1 MFWKSSN
8 SQFHSKKITTIFSI
22 ITKGNIIKIN
32 SKQNFVRRKI
42 AVWAFGTNFKLDK
55 IVWIKIIYIQKRV
68 LFFLYKKVLRKAG
81 L

>member
-8 SQFHSKKITTIFSI
+8 SQFYFKKITTIFSI
-22 ITKGNIIKIN
+22 IIKDNFIKIN
-32 SKQNFVRRKI
+32 FKQNFVRRKI

-55 IVWIKIIYIQKRV
+55 IIWIKIIYIQKRV

-81 L
+81 

>member
-22 ITKGNIIKIN
+22 ITKDNFIKIN

-42 AVWAFGTNFKLDK
+42 AVWAFGINFKLDK
-55 IVWIKIIYIQKRV
+55 IVWIKTIYIQKRV
-68 LFFLYKKVLRKAG
+68 LFFFYKKVLR
-81 L
+81 

>member
-1 MFWKSSN
+1 MVWKSSD
-8 SQFHSKKITTIFSI
+8 SEFLSKKITTIFSI
-22 ITKGNIIKIN
+22 ITKDNFIKIN
-32 SKQNFVRRKI
+32 SEQNFVRRKI